1 MAVIVTQVG
10 ARIRHLRKR
19 KGLNLPMLAKLT
31 EISKTELLEIEAGD
45 RVPDLIQLIRLSCT
59 LEVLIKEISPAC
71 ELAEH
76 SETIRSV
83 HMLLKSA
90 AR

>member
-1 MAVIVTQVG
+1 MIVTQVG
-10 ARIRHLRKR
+10 ARVRQLRKQ
-19 KGLNLPMLAKLT
+19 KSLDLPMLSKMT
-31 EISKTELLEIEAGD
+31 EIPTEELARIEAGD
-45 RVPDLIQLIRLSCT
+45 RVPGLIELIRLSCS
-59 LEVLIKEISPAC
+59 LDVLIREISPAS

-83 HMLLKSA
+83 RMLLKSV